1 MALLS
6 RVSADLVT
14 VAAINRA
21 ADFTVI
27 IRGREASETTSMK
40 IICSITTLRRQRQ
53 EANLKGYHSCCSC
66 IPTGKIMDC

>member
-14 VAAINRA
+14 VAAINRENA
-21 ADFTVI
+21 TVI

-40 IICSITTLRRQRQ
+40 IICSIATLRRQRQ